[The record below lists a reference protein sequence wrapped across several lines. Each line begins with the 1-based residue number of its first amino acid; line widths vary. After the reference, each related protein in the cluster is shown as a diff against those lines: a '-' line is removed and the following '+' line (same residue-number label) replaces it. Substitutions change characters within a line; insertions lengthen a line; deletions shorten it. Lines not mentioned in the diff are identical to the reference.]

1 MENVKFFIGIDVSK
15 HTVDIA
21 VLQDGNVVFELRVV
35 NQKKELHSFF
45 KEVKKSVNGFTLDET
60 LVCMEHTGIYNYTV
74 LELLNKMK
82 VKVCVE
88 SALHI
93 KKSQGISRGK
103 NDKVDA
109 RRIALFAFK
118 NCKELKPWQPKRKSF
133 QKLQALL
140 TLRERLVKVINQL
153 KTPLAESLN
162 FLDKSIN
169 KSLQLSTK
177 ESLKS
182 LNRDLKR
189 LESEIHDLVKG
200 DEIINKQFELA
211 TSVPGVGKITALN
224 MIVTTGEF
232 ERISSAKSFACHS
245 GVAPFEYS
253 SGSSVRG
260 RTRVSKLANMGMKK
274 LLHLAAL
281 SAIQC
286 NEEIKSYY
294 LRKVSQGKNKMSVLN
309 AVRNKLITR
318 VFVCIKQ
325 QRKYEKNFQHSLV

>member
-1 MENVKFFIGIDVSK
+1 MENGKFFIGIDVSK

-118 NCKELKPWQPKRKSF
+118 NCKELKPWQPKGKSF

-153 KTPLAESLN
+153 KTPLAESLH

-211 TSVPGVGKITALN
+211 TSVPGV
-224 MIVTTGEF
+224 
-232 ERISSAKSFACHS
+232 AKSQ
-245 GVAPFEYS
+245 
-253 SGSSVRG
+253 
-260 RTRVSKLANMGMKK
+260 
-274 LLHLAAL
+274 L
-281 SAIQC
+281 S
-286 NEEIKSYY
+286 
-294 LRKVSQGKNKMSVLN
+294 
-309 AVRNKLITR
+309 T
-318 VFVCIKQ
+318 
-325 QRKYEKNFQHSLV
+325 